1 MDDTNKDCCVCG
13 CGGLCQCIDISFLDP
28 KRLQEQEDKIASG
41 EIVCNTES
49 PEDCEMCS
57 G

>member
-1 MDDTNKDCCVCG
+1 MDKTNKGCCVCG

-49 PEDCEMCS
+49 PEDCENCGS
-57 G
+57 